1 MALYPQ
7 TPLKAVA
14 ALFIQM
20 PLKSMTFSGALPT
33 NAAKSFRLSR
43 PFVFHRLSCVAR
55 NIVFQALQCHSEN
68 SSSSSG
74 TAVENPATKDV
85 VNILDI
91 NPASWT

>member
-1 MALYPQ
+1 MIISEKPISELVLIAH
-7 TPLKAVA
+7 KHASAFA
-14 ALFIQM
+14 A
-20 PLKSMTFSGALPT
+20 
-33 NAAKSFRLSR
+33 NA
-43 PFVFHRLSCVAR
+43 
-55 NIVFQALQCHSEN
+55 ALQCHSEN